1 MRSDTKH
8 PHCVSIQPGPCSE
21 RQKAF
26 VVALNSEEEERAFLR
41 VVNQYIAIAKQ
52 NPPLEDE
59 E

>member
-1 MRSDTKH
+1 MRSDAKH

-52 NPPLEDE
+52 NPPLE
-59 E
+59 